1 MQRGKSGNFLF
12 RNGRVID
19 PLQGMDTLA
28 DVLIWEGSVAEIR
41 PRLEISRER
50 LAELQ
55 EMDMTGKWIVPG
67 LIDMHV
73 HLREPGEEYKE
84 TIASGTRA
92 AVAGGYVAVACMPN
106 TRPVNDSATVTR
118 FILERA
124 DREGA
129 CHVFP
134 VGAISKGLQGESLS
148 EIGEL
153 RAAGAVAVTDDGR
166 PVMDSLLMRRALEYA
181 RIFDLPVI
189 SHAEDSRLSH
199 GGLMNEGTVS
209 TMLGLRGIPSAAEE
223 VMVARDLILAELAQ
237 CRLHIAHVSTAGS
250 VRLIRQARERGVPV
264 TAETAP
270 HYFTLTDEAL
280 MSFDPVF
287 KVNPPLRTEDDVQAI
302 RRGLR
307 DGTLD
312 AIATDHAPHSV
323 LEKDTE
329 FEFAAN
335 GMIGLESALPLILD
349 LVRADILTPS
359 EAIAKVSCNPARILG
374 VPLGTLQT
382 REPVNLTV
390 IDPDKTYILDAGQ
403 FESKSRNCPFHGR
416 QVQGQALM
424 TLVKGS
430 VAYSRITP

>member
-209 TMLGLRGIPSAAEE
+209 TMLGLGGIPSAAEE